1 MTDPVQQPTPEVK
14 KTQLL
19 QVITGDDNI
28 TIEPAYLWWAV
39 SILVG
44 LALEIYAVVFG
55 KTFDLQ
61 AYGIGVGALLAGA
74 GFGKKLGS

>member
-1 MTDPVQQPTPEVK
+1 MTDPVQQSTPEVK
-14 KTQLL
+14 KTQFI
-19 QVITGDDNI
+19 QAITGEDNK
-28 TIEPAYLWWAV
+28 TLEPAYLWWAV

-44 LALEIYAVVFG
+44 LVLEVYAVVLG